1 VNDDPA
7 SANPANDDNPFDA
20 IARFYDWEH
29 TGYDDDVA
37 MYLDFARRTGGP
49 ILELACGTGR
59 LMQPLLELG
68 ERVVGVDSSEP
79 MLVRARRALDAAG
92 LLSQADLHRVD
103 VRALALDERF
113 PLVIFG
119 LDSFGLL
126 LTTADQLAVLGR
138 IREHL
143 APGGLLIL
151 DVANGNRRG
160 GEAPDELQ
168 LQHAGPDPATGRLL
182 SKWTARSTDLG
193 AQLDRFTYFYDEVA
207 EDGTLQRTTSGLELR
222 YFGRF
227 ELELLLERAG
237 LVVEAI
243 YGGYDLAPF
252 RGDSDRLIVVA
263 ARPRGDNQPNRV
275 KYARN

>member
-1 VNDDPA
+1 MSDDLV
-7 SANPANDDNPFDA
+7 SDDPFDA

-29 TGYDDDVA
+29 AAYDDDVA

-59 LMQPLLELG
+59 LMRPLLELG
-68 ERVVGVDSSEP
+68 ERVVGVDNSAA
-79 MLVRARRALDAAG
+79 MLARARRALDAAG
-92 LLSQADLHRVD
+92 LLARAQLHHAD
-103 VRALALDERF
+103 VRSLTLAERF
-113 PLVIFG
+113 PLAIFG

-126 LTTADQLAVLGR
+126 LTSADQLAALGR

-143 APGGLLIL
+143 RPGGLLVL

-168 LQHAGPDPATGRLL
+168 LQHAGPDPATGRAV
-182 SKWTARSTDLG
+182 SKWTARSTDHG
-193 AQLDRFTYFYDEVA
+193 AQLDRFTYFYDVVA
-207 EDGTLQRTTSGLELR
+207 EDGIVRRRTTGLELR

-237 LVVEAI
+237 LVVEAL
-243 YGGYDLAPF
+243 YGGYDLSPYGAE
-252 RGDSDRLIVVA
+252 SDRLIAVA
-263 ARPRGDNQPNRV
+263 ARPADEPAQHPRSTLETR
-275 KYARN
+275 

>member
-1 VNDDPA
+1 MSDGPLSDDT
-7 SANPANDDNPFDA
+7 PFDS

-29 TGYDDDVA
+29 ASFDDDVA
-37 MYLDFARRTGGP
+37 LYLGFARRTGGP

-68 ERVVGVDSSEP
+68 ERVVGVDVSEA
-79 MLVRARRALDAAG
+79 MLARARRTLDAAG
-92 LLSQADLHRVD
+92 LRANAQLHRAD

-113 PLVIFG
+113 PLAIFG

-126 LTTADQLAVLGR
+126 ATTADQLAALAR
-138 IREHL
+138 IREQL
-143 APGGLLIL
+143 LPGGLLIL

-168 LQHAGPDPATGRLL
+168 LQHAGPDPASGRMV

-193 AQLDRFTYFYDEVA
+193 AQLDRFTYFYDVVG
-207 EDGTLQRTTSGLELR
+207 EDGIVRRWTTGLELR

-227 ELELLLERAG
+227 ELELLIERAG
-237 LVVEAI
+237 LVVEAL

-252 RGDSDRLIVVA
+252 SGESERLIAVA
-263 ARPRGDNQPNRV
+263 ARPDA
-275 KYARN
+275 ARPMEQTGPDPA